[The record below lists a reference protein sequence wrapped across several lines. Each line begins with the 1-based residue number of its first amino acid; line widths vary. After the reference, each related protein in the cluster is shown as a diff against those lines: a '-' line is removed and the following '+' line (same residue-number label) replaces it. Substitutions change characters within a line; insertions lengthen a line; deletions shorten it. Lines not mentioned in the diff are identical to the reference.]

1 MTNEHSKKELTT
13 AAQQSKGQSPKAE
26 YQSSVLSPQ
35 SSVLK
40 IGVLALQGDF
50 AEHIAML
57 HTLGAETVEVRHPE
71 QLAGLDGLVIP
82 GGESTAIG
90 KLAELY
96 GLKGPIAALAQ
107 QGLPIYGTCAGM
119 IMLSRDIGDT
129 AALIEGRPQSL
140 FGVMDV
146 KVRRNAFG
154 RAIDSFETAAL
165 IPALGEPPFPMV
177 FIRAPYIE
185 SVGRDVEVLAK
196 LAEEDAPIVAAQQR
210 NLLVSAFHPELTE
223 DTRFHAYFLKMVEEQ
238 RGQH

>member
-1 MTNEHSKKELTT
+1 MTNQQIRQQKIAEPQDSALSTQHSALR
-13 AAQQSKGQSPKAE
+13 
-26 YQSSVLSPQ
+26 V
-35 SSVLK
+35 
-40 IGVLALQGDF
+40 GVLALQGDF

-57 HTLGAETVEVRHPE
+57 QRLGVATVEVRQPL
-71 QLAGLDGLVIP
+71 QLAGIDGLIIP

-129 AALIEGRPQSL
+129 AALIEGQPQSL

-154 RAIDSFETAAL
+154 RAIDSFETSAL
-165 IPALGEPPFPMV
+165 IPTLGEPPFPMI

-185 SVGRDVEVLAK
+185 SVGRDVEVLAT
-196 LAEEDAPIVAAQQR
+196 LAQGDAPIVAARQR
-210 NLLVSAFHPELTE
+210 NLLVSAFHPELTA
-223 DTRFHAYFLKMVEEQ
+223 DTRFHAYFLKMIEEQ

>member
-1 MTNEHSKKELTT
+1 MTTN
-13 AAQQSKGQSPKAE
+13 QSKSKPHVANPENQDSYLMPHA
-26 YQSSVLSPQ
+26 SC
-35 SSVLK
+35 LK

-57 HTLGAETVEVRHPE
+57 GRLGAETVEVRQPE

-107 QGLPIYGTCAGM
+107 HGLPIYGTCAGM
-119 IMLSRDIGDT
+119 IMLSRDIGNSS
-129 AALIEGRPQSL
+129 ALIEGQPQSL

-154 RAIDSFETAAL
+154 RAIDSFETSAL

-185 SVGRDVEVLAK
+185 SVGKDVEVLAK
-196 LAEEDAPIVAAQQR
+196 LTEEDAPIVAARQR

-223 DTRFHAYFLKMVEEQ
+223 DTRFHAYFLKMIEEQ
-238 RGQH
+238 RGQD

>member
-1 MTNEHSKKELTT
+1 MTTNHSSGKVQ
-13 AAQQSKGQSPKAE
+13 AAKTQPADSYLIPHASC
-26 YQSSVLSPQ
+26 
-35 SSVLK
+35 LK
-40 IGVLALQGDF
+40 VGVLALQGDF

-57 HTLGAETVEVRHPE
+57 RTLGAETVEVRHPT
-71 QLAGLDGLVIP
+71 QLAGLDGLIIP

-96 GLKGPIAALAQ
+96 GLKQPITALAQ
-107 QGLPIYGTCAGM
+107 EGLPIYGTCAGM

-129 AALIEGRPQSL
+129 AAVIEGKPQSL

-154 RAIDSFETAAL
+154 RAIDSFETSAL
-165 IPALGEPPFPMV
+165 IPALGEPPFPLV

-185 SVGRDVEVLAK
+185 SVGKDVEVLAR
-196 LAEEDAPIVAAQQR
+196 LDEEEAPIVAARQR

-223 DTRFHAYFLKMVEEQ
+223 DTRFHAYFLKMIEEQ
-238 RGQH
+238 RGLD

>member
-1 MTNEHSKKELTT
+1 MTSKNHKET
-13 AAQQSKGQSPKAE
+13 
-26 YQSSVLSPQ
+26 VPQ
-35 SSVLK
+35 DTSLMPHASCLK
-40 IGVLALQGDF
+40 VGVLALQGDF

-57 HTLGAETVEVRHPE
+57 KRLGAETIEVRHPE
-71 QLAGLDGLVIP
+71 QLAGLDGLIIP

-96 GLKGPIAALAQ
+96 GLKQPIAMLAQ

-129 AALIEGRPQSL
+129 AAIIEGQRQSL

-146 KVRRNAFG
+146 KVKRNAFG
-154 RAIDSFETAAL
+154 RAIDSFETSAF

-185 SVGRDVEVLAK
+185 SVGAGVEVLAK
-196 LAEEDAPIVAAQQR
+196 LDEESAPIVAAQQR
-210 NLLVSAFHPELTE
+210 NLLVSAFHPELTD
-223 DTRFHAYFLKMVEEQ
+223 DTRFHEYFLKMMNGQ
-238 RGQH
+238 RGQD